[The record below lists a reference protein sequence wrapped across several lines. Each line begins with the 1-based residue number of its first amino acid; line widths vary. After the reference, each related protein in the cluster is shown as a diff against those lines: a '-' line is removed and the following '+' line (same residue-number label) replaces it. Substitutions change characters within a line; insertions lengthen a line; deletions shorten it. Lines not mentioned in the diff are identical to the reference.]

1 MRAYQFI
8 TKAQLES
15 FGDSVPLVRQA
26 KNAVRNIG
34 VDSIGRQAELTRDPG
49 FRGAYV
55 KSTAGIPVTT
65 LPIDKLSRWE
75 PESKLQGVAN
85 QAKVQQMV
93 QDIRQGARLP
103 PITVT
108 PLLTGGY
115 RIIDGHHRY
124 GAYLQ
129 AGVQNVPVQIMDRT
143 KVLYSDP
150 GGKTVA
156 PKTAMP
162 TRAGDEYTNMYGGGK
177 PTAFQDQQ
185 YMKDLT
191 AKLQQ
196 SPNDANLS
204 AELSALSRRVPQP

>member
-1 MRAYQFI
+1 MRAQEFI
-8 TKAQLES
+8 NKDIAES
-15 FGDSVPLVRQA
+15 FGDSVPLISQA

-34 VDSIGRQAELTRDPG
+34 VDRIGRQAELTRDPG
-49 FRGAYV
+49 YRGAYV

-65 LPIDKLSRWE
+65 VPIDKLERWE
-75 PESKLQGVAN
+75 PASKLQGASN

-93 QDIRQGARLP
+93 QDIKQGAKLP

-129 AGVQNVPVQIMDRT
+129 AGVHDVPVQIMDRT
-143 KVLYSDP
+143 KVLYTDP
-150 GGKTVA
+150 RTVS

-162 TRAGDEYTNMYGGGK
+162 SRAGDEYTNVFGIK
-177 PTAFQDQQ
+177 PTAFDDQRHL
-185 YMKDLT
+185 KDLT
-191 AKLQQ
+191 ALQRQ
-196 SPNDANLS
+196 FPTDANLS
-204 AELSALSRRVPQP
+204 AELSALSKRVPQP

>member
-1 MRAYQFI
+1 MRLKEFI
-8 TKAQLES
+8 NTAES
-15 FGDSVPLVRQA
+15 FGDSVPLISQA

-49 FRGAYV
+49 YRGAYV
-55 KSTAGIPVTT
+55 KSTAGIPVTS
-65 LPIDKLSRWE
+65 LPINKLERWE
-75 PESKLQGVAN
+75 PESKLQGASN

-93 QDIRQGARLP
+93 QDIKQGAKLP

-129 AGVQNVPVQIMDRT
+129 AGVQTVPVQIMDRT
-143 KVLYSDP
+143 KVLYTDP
-150 GGKTVA
+150 RTTVA

-162 TRAGDEYTNMYGGGK
+162 SRAGDEYTNVYGAK
-177 PTAFQDQQ
+177 PTAFDDQQ
-185 YMKDLT
+185 YLKDLT
-191 AKLQQ
+191 AKQRQ
-196 SPNDANLS
+196 FPTDANLS
-204 AELSALSRRVPQP
+204 AELSAVSKRVPQP

>member
-1 MRAYQFI
+1 
-8 TKAQLES
+8 
-15 FGDSVPLVRQA
+15 
-26 KNAVRNIG
+26 
-34 VDSIGRQAELTRDPG
+34 
-49 FRGAYV
+49 
-55 KSTAGIPVTT
+55 
-65 LPIDKLSRWE
+65 
-75 PESKLQGVAN
+75 VAN

-93 QDIRQGARLP
+93 QDIRQGATLP

-143 KVLYSDP
+143 KVLYTDP
-150 GGKTVA
+150 RTVA

-162 TRAGDEYTNMYGGGK
+162 TRAGDEYTNVYGGGK

-185 YMKDLT
+185 YMKDIQ

-196 SPNDANLS
+196 WPNDANLQ

>member
-1 MRAYQFI
+1 V
-8 TKAQLES
+8 ES
-15 FGDSVPLVRQA
+15 VGDSIPLISQA

-34 VDSIGRQAELTRDPG
+34 VDRTGRQAELTRDPG
-49 FRGAYV
+49 YRGAYV
-55 KSTAGIPVTT
+55 QSTAGIPVTT
-65 LPIDKLSRWE
+65 LPVDKLSRWE
-75 PESKLQGVAN
+75 PESKLRGAAN

-93 QDIRQGARLP
+93 QAIRQGAALP

-143 KVLYSDP
+143 KVLYTDP
-150 GGKTVA
+150 RTAA

-162 TRAGDEYTNMYGGGK
+162 TRAGDEYTNVYGGGKK

-185 YMKDLT
+185 YMKDIQ

-196 SPNDANLS
+196 WPNDANLQ
-204 AELSALSRRVPQP
+204 AELSALSQRVPQP